1 MYMFLMHERSL
12 YFVSI
17 YVCGIY
23 LSHYID
29 IDTGEGQRHRD
40 KTYPR
45 NISSSALMLV
55 KMMSR

>member
-1 MYMFLMHERSL
+1 MYMFLMHERYL

-40 KTYPR
+40 KLILG
-45 NISSSALMLV
+45 ISVHQRSCL
-55 KMMSR
+55 